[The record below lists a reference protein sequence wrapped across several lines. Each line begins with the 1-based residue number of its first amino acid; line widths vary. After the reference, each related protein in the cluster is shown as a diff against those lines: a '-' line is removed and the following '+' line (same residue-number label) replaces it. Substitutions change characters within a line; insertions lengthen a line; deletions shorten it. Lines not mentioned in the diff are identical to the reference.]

1 MGASKEH
8 DDTTKAK
15 AKAKAKAK
23 GSDEDTDPVS
33 LRPMK
38 ESPQKAGA
46 TW

>member
-8 DDTTKAK
+8 DDTTK